1 MSSLQPPPPS
11 QFSAADSTLGYLYQV
26 RVALWWSLRKL
37 RAGTEFAVSL
47 ETLDDVAFEPTGRP
61 EELLQTKHHQS
72 RQADLTDASPD
83 LWKSLRVWFETFK
96 DKPVLPGTSLHLLT
110 TATAASGSA
119 AAYLRI
125 AERNMDAALA
135 LLESTAQTSRNQDNA
150 AAYRAFQSASSAVRK
165 SILDCVVVI
174 DAAAPI
180 AALDDELR
188 QEVFWAVERKHQL
201 TFLQYMEGWWFR
213 RVVKQLLGIS
223 RGDRILSAEVEA
235 EMSDLR
241 ERFKHD
247 SLPIADDLL
256 AFTPDKALIA
266 VHEDSQFVRQLQL
279 VNAGRLR
286 ITAAIRDYCRAFE
299 QRSRWL
305 RDKLLMVGELDKY
318 EKRLVEEWELVFA
331 AMQDEIGEAAAE
343 RAKQE
348 AARELL
354 QWAERTL
361 YPIRPA
367 VSEPFV
373 CRGSFHILADDLRV
387 GWHPDFRERLSR
399 LLTGATATTAQ

>member
-1 MSSLQPPPPS
+1 MTQNPS
-11 QFSAADSTLGYLYQV
+11 GNGQFCAADSALGYLYQV
-26 RVALWWSLRKL
+26 QVALLWSLRKL
-37 RAGTEFAVSL
+37 RTGADFAVSL

-96 DKPVLPGTSLHLLT
+96 DKPLMPGTSLHLLT

-119 AAYLRI
+119 AAYLRV
-125 AERNMDAALA
+125 AKRNVDAALS
-135 LLESTAQTSRNQDNA
+135 LLESTAQTSCNKDNA
-150 AAYRAFQSASSAVRK
+150 AAYRAFQSASLAFRK
-165 SILDCVVVI
+165 SVLQCVVVL
-174 DAAAPI
+174 DAAAPV

-188 QEVFWAVERKHQL
+188 QEVFWAVERKNQPA
-201 TFLQYMEGWWFR
+201 FLQYLEGWWFR
-213 RVVKQLLGIS
+213 RVLKQLVEIPLGNKI
-223 RGDRILSAEVEA
+223 ISAEVEA

-247 SLPIADDLL
+247 SLPISDDLL
-256 AFTPDKALIA
+256 AFTPDKALVA
-266 VHEDSQFVRQLQL
+266 AHENSQFVRQLQL

-305 RDKLLMVGELDKY
+305 RDKLLMVGELDGY

-331 AMQDEIGEAAAE
+331 AMRDEIGDAAAE
-343 RAKQE
+343 EAKQQ

-361 YPIRPA
+361 FPIRPS

-373 CRGSFHILADDLRV
+373 CRGSLHILADDLRV
-387 GWHPDFRERLSR
+387 GWHPDFYERLGR
-399 LLTGATATTAQ
+399 LLTGATASVAP